1 MIHSWGDHIGKRT
14 DWSLIYFL
22 IYAYLNI
29 LACHKFSLSVS
40 IYCDQDTTGSCYKT
54 VGNWKMALAN
64 KASLTFDAGNLE
76 NIWSFHA
83 NALQFFSDLFGCNNS
98 ALQLKQLTS

>member
-1 MIHSWGDHIGKRT
+1 MTNFFHSVR
-14 DWSLIYFL
+14 
-22 IYAYLNI
+22 AY
-29 LACHKFSLSVS
+29 CPDMF
-40 IYCDQDTTGSCYKT
+40 CGQDTTGSCYKK

-64 KASLTFDAGNLE
+64 KASLTFDARQLE